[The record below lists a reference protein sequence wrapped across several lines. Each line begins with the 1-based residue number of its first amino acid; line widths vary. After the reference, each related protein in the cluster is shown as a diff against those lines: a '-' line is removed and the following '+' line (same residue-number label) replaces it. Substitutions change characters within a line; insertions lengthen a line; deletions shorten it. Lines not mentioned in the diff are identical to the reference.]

1 MGKLAVVTL
10 PDNVLPFEQQW
21 FTEEEAQY
29 HRVWKLNEGPYY
41 IITADKPSRL
51 FSKTQPY
58 RMTNEEMLQVA
69 KKLIH
74 YDMLSEVVFMD
85 EVEVSEGYVSQEWE
99 KELALLN
106 SLRDSSWKR
115 NRHELDKDKI
125 MDALSSLIHGAEQ
138 EIDYLEI
145 NVNHIPH
152 ARIGM
157 RTTGTFSYLNTGF
170 LKEEQATEV
179 IETAMSA
186 VLESPQASPI
196 HLRVSK
202 KVPHPLKYQHS
213 AFTHMLSKS
222 GNEVQQELGLSDKE
236 WTLIM
241 KDLENYILQDEKN
254 EIHEHK
260 AKTIRETI
268 LRGER

>member
-41 IITADKPSRL
+41 IIASDKPSRL
-51 FSKTQPY
+51 FSKTIPY

-74 YDMLSEVVFMD
+74 HNMLSEVVFMD
-85 EVEVSEGYVSQEWE
+85 EVEVTEGYVSQEWE

-106 SLRDSSWKR
+106 SMREASWKR
-115 NRHELDKDKI
+115 NQHELDKDEI
-125 MDALSSLIHGAEQ
+125 ILALTSLVHEAEQ
-138 EIDYLEI
+138 EIDYFEI
-145 NVNHIPH
+145 NVDHIPH

-170 LKEEQATEV
+170 LKEEHVIEV
-179 IETAMSA
+179 IEKAMSA
-186 VLESPQASPI
+186 LLESPQAAPI
-196 HLRVSK
+196 HLPVSDRVQ
-202 KVPHPLKYQHS
+202 HPLKHQHV
-213 AFTHMLSKS
+213 AFIRMLSKA
-222 GNEVQQELGLSDKE
+222 GREVQQELGLSDKE
-236 WTLIM
+236 WTIIV
-241 KDLENYILQDEKN
+241 KDLENYILQDEKD

-268 LRGER
+268 LRG